1 MKKKNEVRK
10 RIIKLLILVFVLI
23 LLIKMISF
31 TYSKYESRANTKPN
45 IIVAFYVLNKD
56 YQSMNLNLDELFP
69 REEPYIYTFSISNTK
84 GQKRCQTDLEYEL
97 SIKTTTN
104 LPITYELYKNQ
115 NYNDDNATSIKK
127 TDEIIQD
134 EDGTYFRIITT
145 ETESFSF
152 REDETNI
159 YQLVVHFP
167 QEYNTINYQDIIE
180 GIEITVNSK
189 QILC

>member
-23 LLIKMISF
+23 LLIKMITF

-189 QILC
+189 QII

>member
-1 MKKKNEVRK
+1 MLNRTV
-10 RIIKLLILVFVLI
+10 LLKGNSNR
-23 LLIKMISF
+23 LL
-31 TYSKYESRANTKPN
+31 Y
-45 IIVAFYVLNKD
+45 
-56 YQSMNLNLDELFP
+56 
-69 REEPYIYTFSISNTK
+69 
-84 GQKRCQTDLEYEL
+84 
-97 SIKTTTN
+97 
-104 LPITYELYKNQ
+104 Q

-189 QILC
+189 QII

>member
-84 GQKRCQTDLEYEL
+84 GQKRCQIDLEYEL

-189 QILC
+189 QII

>member
-56 YQSMNLNLDELFP
+56 YQSMNLNLDELVP

-189 QILC
+189 QII

>member
-31 TYSKYESRANTKPN
+31 TSSKYESRANTKPN

-189 QILC
+189 QII

>member
-1 MKKKNEVRK
+1 
-10 RIIKLLILVFVLI
+10 
-23 LLIKMISF
+23 MISF

-189 QILC
+189 QII

>member
-84 GQKRCQTDLEYEL
+84 GQKRCQTDLEFEL

-189 QILC
+189 QII

>member
-189 QILC
+189 QII

>member
-69 REEPYIYTFSISNTK
+69 REEPYIYTFFFFFTK

-189 QILC
+189 QII

>member
-115 NYNDDNATSIKK
+115 
-127 TDEIIQD
+127 
-134 EDGTYFRIITT
+134 
-145 ETESFSF
+145 
-152 REDETNI
+152 
-159 YQLVVHFP
+159 
-167 QEYNTINYQDIIE
+167 
-180 GIEITVNSK
+180 
-189 QILC
+189 

>member
-69 REEPYIYTFSISNTK
+69 SEEPYIYTFSISNTK

-189 QILC
+189 QII

>member
-69 REEPYIYTFSISNTK
+69 RDEPYIYTFSISNTK

-189 QILC
+189 QII

>member
-23 LLIKMISF
+23 LLSKMISF

-189 QILC
+189 QII

>member
-10 RIIKLLILVFVLI
+10 LIIKLLILVFVLI

-31 TYSKYESRANTKPN
+31 TYSKYESRAHTKPN

-189 QILC
+189 QII

>member
-180 GIEITVNSK
+180 GIDITVNSK
-189 QILC
+189 QII

>member
-167 QEYNTINYQDIIE
+167 QEYNTI
-180 GIEITVNSK
+180 TVNSK
-189 QILC
+189 QII